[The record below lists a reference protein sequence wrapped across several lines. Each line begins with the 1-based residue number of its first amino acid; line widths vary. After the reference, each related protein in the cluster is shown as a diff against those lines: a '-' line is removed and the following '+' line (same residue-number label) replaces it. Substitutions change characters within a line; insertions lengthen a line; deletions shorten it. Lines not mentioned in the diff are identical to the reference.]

1 MESKPS
7 PPSSPRL
14 LRRLRERL
22 RVLHYSLRTEDS
34 YVYWVKA
41 FVRFQGLR
49 HPADMG
55 REEVEEFLT
64 HLAAQRDL
72 SASTQ
77 RQALSA
83 LLFLYRQVLSIDLPW
98 MNDVI
103 RPVPRRR
110 LPVVLGPDEVA
121 RVLACLAPQ
130 HQLFGHLLYGTG
142 LRLMEGLRLRV
153 KDIDFAHRTLV
164 VRSGK
169 GDKDRAVMLPESLRP
184 GLEAQLAQAQVLW
197 RADQLRGTGGV
208 ELPHALARKYP
219 RAPQSWAWFW
229 VFPQDHLSTCPRTG
243 EIRRHHAYDQTFQRA
258 FKQALQSAGIAKPAS
273 PHTLRHCFA
282 THLLQAGYDIR
293 TVQALLGHAD
303 VKTTMVYTH
312 VLKVGGAAVRSP
324 LDALQALL
332 AASGTSVVMG
342 PLPAQRSSA
351 R

>member
-1 MESKPS
+1 MGDVSGDTSKYCIGIQLTTLAIPMDPTLS
-7 PPSSPRL
+7 PPSPS
-14 LRRLRERL
+14 RLRERL
-22 RVLHYSLRTEDS
+22 RVLHYSLRTEET

-41 FVRFQGLR
+41 FVHFQGLR

-83 LLFLYRQVLSIDLPW
+83 SLFLYRQVLSTDLPW

-110 LPVVLGPDEVA
+110 LPVVLSPDEMA
-121 RVLACLAPQ
+121 RVLACLVPQ

-142 LRLMEGLRLRV
+142 LRLMEGLRV

-169 GDKDRAVMLPESLRP
+169 GDRDRAVMLPESLRP
-184 GLEAQLAQAQVLW
+184 GL
-197 RADQLRGTGGV
+197 
-208 ELPHALARKYP
+208 
-219 RAPQSWAWFW
+219 
-229 VFPQDHLSTCPRTG
+229 
-243 EIRRHHAYDQTFQRA
+243 
-258 FKQALQSAGIAKPAS
+258 
-273 PHTLRHCFA
+273 
-282 THLLQAGYDIR
+282 
-293 TVQALLGHAD
+293 
-303 VKTTMVYTH
+303 
-312 VLKVGGAAVRSP
+312 
-324 LDALQALL
+324 DALQARLP
-332 AASGTSVVMG
+332 ASATSVVMG